1 MNESRE
7 HDRLSF
13 DKTISHNER
22 SKYFDTTYMTDP
34 GFERVPE
41 VIEPASP
48 LSLNLIDELNLG
60 HDEIQLSRSLVHPCA
75 PVLPNIA
82 VD

>member
-13 DKTISHNER
+13 DQTISHDER
-22 SKYFDTTYMTDP
+22 SKYFDRTYMTDP
-34 GFERVPE
+34 GFEGVPE
-41 VIEPASP
+41 VVEPTSP
-48 LSLNLIDELNLG
+48 LSLNLIEELNLG

-75 PVLPNIA
+75 PVLAIMA
-82 VD
+82 AD